1 MQKQV
6 LIKWEKQKMDK
17 TAPYFEIQRP
27 TKRRRNKVK
36 KPEETK
42 NEPYLIKD
50 TMIDPLHP
58 ENGDK

>member
-1 MQKQV
+1 
-6 LIKWEKQKMDK
+6 MDK